1 MVQMRSASV
10 VNLALFTTLTSLAA
24 SGLQANAY
32 PNFAPP
38 SAVPAGTNV
47 RLNGSSN
54 LGALNQ
60 ALKSGFEQKYA
71 NGKVSISNAGT
82 TASIDAVAA
91 GKADIAAI
99 GRPLTD
105 AEKAKGLVA
114 VPVAREKIAVIV
126 GKNNP
131 YKKDFTINQFAK
143 AFRGEA
149 KSWKDLGGS
158 DKPIRFIDRVS
169 TDTRSAFPNYPAFQ
183 GKPLASGANAVKL
196 EDENPAATTEKL
208 GADGVSFLPASMAST
223 QKGVRVLTMHGV
235 DPSDKRYPFS
245 QPLYYVYKGAQ
256 PNASVQAFLGYAG
269 SGDGQTKI
277 AQSGVKNPI
286 DFNKDAEAGKVA
298 QVPAVAKADAKPDA
312 KAAVKT
318 DAKTD
323 AKPDA
328 KTAKPADV
336 AKVGAEGKPDDK
348 AAGDKTPVTAANA
361 KPEGSAKP
369 EGAAK
374 PAPQGAVANNQI
386 ARGSE
391 TGNRI
396 PPWLWW
402 LLLPLGLLGLLLWLL
417 PKDEEDDVLPGRAT
431 TGDRRSL
438 TGPSITGPKAGSVV
452 GGAVDAVKGTATN
465 LVDGVG
471 DAANAGGAAVVGI
484 GGAIAGAGAAA
495 AARLRGE
502 GNADRR
508 TDDGEW
514 EPGADA
520 NLDLGIET
528 PDWNLNADLPDND
541 PNRLQGLQDRL
552 GDGLDA
558 TKDAFGNV
566 IGAGGGAIAGAGAA
580 AAGLGAAAWSRLR
593 GDATPDD
600 SAASD
605 NLAAADWEFEG
616 GLPENDPSS
625 RMADYVDEASAT
637 GGSLR
642 DRAKNMFG
650 NAVDQ
655 TRDAAGN
662 VMDGTKDMAGNVM
675 DGTGNAFDRVQSAT
689 VDLKDGVGDAAGS
702 TSGWLKS
709 LFGKAKD
716 ATGDA
721 ANAVGDVG
729 MGLKD
734 GVTGVTGAAIGA
746 AAAGVGAVG
755 ATVGNAFGVNQG
767 RVVMVPY
774 NSREALVRWDIAEAV
789 RDQLRDQGGTQL
801 VLRLYDVTDMDA
813 TDTLLPTF
821 EQFDVDDTIKEQR
834 ILIPQRD
841 RTYMTILG
849 YLTRSGGFLEVSR
862 SESVQIPTA

>member
-10 VNLALFTTLTSLAA
+10 VNFALFTTLTTVVA
-24 SGLQANAY
+24 SGLQVNAY
-32 PNFAPP
+32 PKFAPP

-54 LGALNQ
+54 LAALNQ

-82 TASIDAVAA
+82 TASIEAVAA

-105 AEKAKGLVA
+105 AEQAKGLVA
-114 VPVAREKIAVIV
+114 VPVAREKIAIV
-126 GKNNP
+126 VGTNNP

-149 KSWKDLGGS
+149 KNWKDLGGS
-158 DKPIRFIDRVS
+158 DQPIRFIDRVS

-196 EDENPAATTEKL
+196 EDENPTAMSAKL
-208 GADGVSFLPASMAST
+208 GADGVSFLPASMVAG
-223 QKGVRVLTMHGV
+223 QKGIRVLTMHGV
-235 DPSDKRYPFS
+235 EPTDKRYPFS

-256 PNASVQAFLGYAG
+256 PNAAVQAFLGYAG
-269 SGDGQTKI
+269 SGDGQTKV
-277 AQSGVKNPI
+277 AQSGVKNAI
-286 DFNKDAEAGKVA
+286 DFNKDAEAAKVA
-298 QVPAVAKADAKPDA
+298 QVPAAAKSEAKPEAAKSEAKPDA
-312 KAAVKT
+312 
-318 DAKTD
+318 AKSA
-323 AKPDA
+323 AKPDNA
-328 KTAKPADV
+328 KSEAKPGEV
-336 AKVGAEGKPDDK
+336 GKVGAEGKP
-348 AAGDKTPVTAANA
+348 GDKTPVTAANA
-361 KPEGSAKP
+361 KPEAKP
-369 EGAAK
+369 DGSKSEVK

-386 ARGSE
+386 ALGSE

-431 TGDRRSL
+431 SDRRSL
-438 TGPSITGPKAGSVV
+438 NGPSITGPKV
-452 GGAVDAVKGTATN
+452 GVGAAVDAVKDTAGN
-465 LVDGVG
+465 IVDGVG
-471 DAANAGGAAVVGI
+471 DAGKAGGAAVAGVGA
-484 GGAIAGAGAAA
+484 AIAGAGAAA

-502 GNADRR
+502 GTDDRR

-514 EPGADA
+514 EPGSDA
-520 NLDLGIET
+520 NLDLGIDT
-528 PDWNLNADLPDND
+528 PDWNLNADVTDSD
-541 PNRLQGLQDRL
+541 PSRLQGLQDKL

-593 GDATPDD
+593 GDGDATPESNDN
-600 SAASD
+600 SASD
-605 NLAAADWEFEG
+605 NLTAADWEFEG
-616 GLPENDPSS
+616 GLPETDPSS
-625 RMADYVDEASAT
+625 RIADYVDDAA

-662 VMDGTKDMAGNVM
+662 VINGTQDTTA
-675 DGTGNAFDRVQSAT
+675 NAFDRVQSAT
-689 VDLKDGVGDAAGS
+689 IDLKDSVGDGTSS

-716 ATGDA
+716 AAGDA
-721 ANAVGDVG
+721 ADAVVDAGA
-729 MGLKD
+729 GLKD
-734 GVTGVTGAAIGA
+734 SVTGAGA
-746 AAAGVGAVG
+746 AAVGAAAVGVGAG
-755 ATVGNAFGVNQG
+755 AAAVSGAVAGQG

-774 NSREALVRWDIAEAV
+774 NSREALVRWDMAEAV

-834 ILIPQRD
+834 ILIPHRD
-841 RTYMTILG
+841 RTYMTVLG